1 MRFPG
6 ALWLCIHLKNGVLF
20 QLASENSCNLHERED
35 AFMGRLDGKVA
46 VITGAASGIGRG
58 TALCLAGEGAAVVVA
73 DLNSQGGEQVIG
85 EIAAAGGRALFQHTD
100 VTSEP
105 DLKALVERTVG
116 EYGRLDIMFNNAG
129 LVGAVGP
136 IEALSA
142 DDWDKTIAVLLRAV
156 FLGIKYAVEPM
167 RKAGG
172 GSIIST
178 SSVASF
184 LPSPY
189 GAAYAAAKGGV
200 ISLTRAAALQLGRDR
215 IRVNCICPGAIN
227 TPIWGALPALSDPAA
242 VAQALDNAQ
251 TIPRVGRPEDIASMV
266 LYLASDESQ
275 WVTGTAMIVDGG
287 LTLGP
292 NLSSLSALAA
302 QPELSTSLYVGP
314 SFKR

>member
-1 MRFPG
+1 
-6 ALWLCIHLKNGVLF
+6 
-20 QLASENSCNLHERED
+20 
-35 AFMGRLDGKVA
+35 MGRLDGKVA

-58 TALCLAGEGAAVVVA
+58 TALCLAREGAAVVAV
-73 DLNSQGGEQVIG
+73 DLNSQGGEQVVG
-85 EIAAAGGRALFQHTD
+85 EIAAAGGRAVFQHTD
-100 VTSEP
+100 VSSEP
-105 DLKALVERTVG
+105 EIRSAVERAVK

-136 IEALSA
+136 IEKVSA
-142 DDWDKTIAVLLRAV
+142 DDWDRSIAVLLRAV

-178 SSVASF
+178 SSIASF
-184 LPSPY
+184 LPSAY

-200 ISLTRAAALQLGRDR
+200 ISLTRAAALQLGPDR

-227 TPIWGALPALSDPAA
+227 TPIWGSLPAFSDPAA
-242 VAQALDNAQ
+242 VARLLDDVQ

-266 LYLASDESQ
+266 LFLASDESE
-275 WVTGTAMIVDGG
+275 WVTGQAMIVDGG
-287 LTLGP
+287 LTVGP
-292 NLSSLSALAA
+292 RFSSALAA
-302 QPELSTSLYVGP
+302 AAPPPPTESAYVGP

>member
-1 MRFPG
+1 
-6 ALWLCIHLKNGVLF
+6 
-20 QLASENSCNLHERED
+20 
-35 AFMGRLDGKVA
+35 MGRLDGKVA
-46 VITGAASGIGRG
+46 VNNGAASGIGRG
-58 TALCLAGEGAAVVVA
+58 TALCLAREGAAVLPA
-73 DLNSQGGEQVIG
+73 DLNSQGGERVIS
-85 EIAAAGGRALFQHTD
+85 EISAAGGRAVFQYTD
-100 VTSEP
+100 VSSEP
-105 DLKALVERTVG
+105 DIKALVERAVR

-129 LVGAVGP
+129 LIGAVGP
-136 IEALSA
+136 IEAISA
-142 DDWDKTIAVLLRAV
+142 EDWDKTIAVLLRAV

-189 GAAYAAAKGGV
+189 GAAYAAAKGAV

-227 TPIWGALPALSDPAA
+227 TPIWGALPAFSDPAA
-242 VAQALDNAQ
+242 VAQLLDHAQ

-266 LYLASDESQ
+266 LYLASDESE

-287 LTLGP
+287 ITVGP
-292 NLSSLSALAA
+292 NVSALSTRAA
-302 QPELSTSLYVGP
+302 QQQPPPNAYVGP

>member
-1 MRFPG
+1 
-6 ALWLCIHLKNGVLF
+6 
-20 QLASENSCNLHERED
+20 
-35 AFMGRLDGKVA
+35 MGRLDGKVA

-58 TALCLAGEGAAVVVA
+58 SALCLAKEGAAVVAA
-73 DLNSQGGEQVIG
+73 DLNSQGGEQVTG
-85 EIAAAGGRALFQHTD
+85 EIAAAGGRAVFQHTD
-100 VTSEP
+100 VSSEP
-105 DLKALVERTVG
+105 DIKALVERAVS
-116 EYGRLDIMFNNAG
+116 EYGRLDIMFSNAG

-136 IEALSA
+136 IEKVSA
-142 DDWDKTIAVLLRAV
+142 EDWDRTIAVLLRSV
-156 FLGIKYAVEPM
+156 FLGIKHSVEPM

-184 LPSPY
+184 LPSAHS
-189 GAAYAAAKGGV
+189 AAYAAAKGGV
-200 ISLTRAAALQLGRDR
+200 ISLTRAAALQLGRDY

-242 VAQALDNAQ
+242 VAQLLDHAQ

-287 LTLGP
+287 LTVGP
-292 NLSSLSALAA
+292 NISALSAQL
-302 QPELSTSLYVGP
+302 PELTQSAYVGPSFNFVGP

>member
-1 MRFPG
+1 
-6 ALWLCIHLKNGVLF
+6 
-20 QLASENSCNLHERED
+20 
-35 AFMGRLDGKVA
+35 MGRLDRKVA
-46 VITGAASGIGRG
+46 VVTGAASGIGRG
-58 TALCLAGEGAAVVVA
+58 TALCLAREGAAVLAA
-73 DLNSQGGEQVIG
+73 DLNSQGGERVIG
-85 EIAAAGGRALFQHTD
+85 EIAAAGGRAVFQHTD
-100 VTSEP
+100 VSSEP
-105 DLKALVERTVG
+105 DIKALVERALR

-156 FLGIKYAVEPM
+156 FLGIKHAVEPM

-189 GAAYAAAKGGV
+189 GATYAAAKGAV
-200 ISLTRAAALQLGRDR
+200 ISLTRAAALQLGRDH

-227 TPIWGALPALSDPAA
+227 TPIWGALPEFSDPAA

-251 TIPRVGRPEDIASMV
+251 AIPRVGRPEDIASMV
-266 LYLASDESQ
+266 LFLASDESQ

-287 LTLGP
+287 ITVGP
-292 NLSSLSALAA
+292 NMSALSTRAA
-302 QPELSTSLYVGP
+302 QQQPPPNAYVGP

>member
-1 MRFPG
+1 
-6 ALWLCIHLKNGVLF
+6 
-20 QLASENSCNLHERED
+20 
-35 AFMGRLDGKVA
+35 MGRLDGKVA

-58 TALCLAGEGAAVVVA
+58 TALCLAREGAAVVAV
-73 DLNSQGGEQVIG
+73 DLNSQGGEQVVG
-85 EIAAAGGRALFQHTD
+85 EIAAAGGRAVFQHTD
-100 VTSEP
+100 VSSEP
-105 DLKALVERTVG
+105 EIRSAVERAVK

-136 IEALSA
+136 IEKVSA
-142 DDWDKTIAVLLRAV
+142 DDWDRSIAVLLRAV

-178 SSVASF
+178 SSIASF
-184 LPSPY
+184 LPSAY

-200 ISLTRAAALQLGRDR
+200 ISLTRAAALQLGPDR

-227 TPIWGALPALSDPAA
+227 TPIWGSLPAFSDPAA
-242 VAQALDNAQ
+242 VARLLDDVQ

-266 LYLASDESQ
+266 LFLASDESE
-275 WVTGTAMIVDGG
+275 WVTGQAMIVDGG
-287 LTLGP
+287 LTVGP
-292 NLSSLSALAA
+292 RGSSALAA
-302 QPELSTSLYVGP
+302 AVPPPPTESAYVGP